1 MECTEKELEAKVHE
15 LEERL
20 ANVTYEMDSKLE
32 DKIDE
37 LNSEIETLKAALGSR
52 LHNLQPG
59 DVFFIESQEVANG
72 LNYQNLMS
80 IAKHYGCNFIAGNGL
95 SQVVKMSEI
104 ELEQLNLKR
113 IEPTERATALQRL
126 EQILKDVLKTRGTLD
141 EPDDRRF
148 LEHMASDL
156 AALISLF
163 KEFELRMTNK
173 AKEEHES
180 KTG

>member
-1 MECTEKELEAKVHE
+1 MECTDDQKKISE

-20 ANVTYEMDSKLE
+20 KNVTYEMDSKLE

-37 LNSEIETLKAALGSR
+37 LNSEIETLKAALGAR
-52 LHNLQPG
+52 LHNVQPG

-72 LNYQNLMS
+72 LNYPNLMS

-95 SQVVKMSEI
+95 SQVVKMSEV
-104 ELEQLNLKR
+104 ELEQLNLRR

-126 EQILKDVLKTRGTLD
+126 EQILVNVVKTRGTIE

-173 AKEEHES
+173 ARDEYEAK
-180 KTG
+180 KG